1 MELHRAADMF
11 IVSNAKLPS
20 PGPIIYSFIMLS
32 FLPIWIV
39 REKVKATMPLK
50 FQRCCQNVTV
60 MLDCL
65 AIAQET
71 SSSLTL
77 KSQTFSNCKIRMTLK
92 GLMGVSP
99 SGLEFISPLYTVCIS
114 DKEMTSISG
123 VLPWLEPGDQDVADK
138 GLLIQDLLADV
149 GAKLFIP
156 PFKRSG
162 HFSKLHTLTVIESV
176 NQILFFYELMNVM

>member
-1 MELHRAADMF
+1 MSFWWTLWGVFMELHRAADM
-11 IVSNAKLPS
+11 LPS

-32 FLPIWIV
+32 FLPIWIG

-77 KSQTFSNCKIRMTLK
+77 KSQTFSNCRIRMTLK

-99 SGLEFISPLYTVCIS
+99 SGLAFISPLYTVCIS
-114 DKEMTSISG
+114 DKETTRISG
-123 VLPWLEPGDQDVADK
+123 ARRPRRGRQRTPYPR
-138 GLLIQDLLADV
+138 
-149 GAKLFIP
+149 P
-156 PFKRSG
+156 PRWCWR
-162 HFSKLHTLTVIESV
+162 
-176 NQILFFYELMNVM
+176 

>member
-1 MELHRAADMF
+1 MF

-32 FLPIWIV
+32 FLPIWIG

-65 AIAQET
+65 VIAQET

-123 VLPWLEPGDQDVADK
+123 VLPWLEPTKTWQTKDSLFK
-138 GLLIQDLLADV
+138 TSLLMLELN
-149 GAKLFIP
+149 FS
-156 PFKRSG
+156 F
-162 HFSKLHTLTVIESV
+162 HFL
-176 NQILFFYELMNVM
+176 NVQGISASFTHLQ

>member
-138 GLLIQDLLADV
+138 GLLIQDLLAPR
-149 GAKLFIP
+149 AKLFIP